1 MAEKGL
7 QDVLIVSPSSSSGY
21 DDIGFEADNLYRL
34 LWWAVVC
41 ADIIRKLLLQ
51 TRPYENRAGDTD
63 LVHRQSIDLL
73 CTIMEQQDQPMKEK
87 YDQLAEAIAR
97 IRDNFAG
104 IDVTFSKHRPLIGV
118 VGEIYCRFDGA
129 ANAELIRRVE
139 KFGGEVWLSSVS
151 EWVWYS
157 NFYQQHELKI
167 AGKSLSLEMLG
178 KMIRHRFQRKDEH
191 GLISSCRQRF
201 IGYEEPAEVKK
212 LLDLA
217 EPYLPYQGVV
227 GEMVLNIGAA
237 VYLHGKG
244 ADGIIDIS
252 PFTCMNGIVSEAIYP
267 AVSRD
272 HDDIPARIFYFD
284 ETESDYDRDVE
295 IFLDLAMTYNLK
307 KKQNR
312 VFPPHFKD
320 RSIF

>member
-1 MAEKGL
+1 
-7 QDVLIVSPSSSSGY
+7 
-21 DDIGFEADNLYRL
+21 
-34 LWWAVVC
+34 
-41 ADIIRKLLLQ
+41 
-51 TRPYENRAGDTD
+51 
-63 LVHRQSIDLL
+63 
-73 CTIMEQQDQPMKEK
+73 MKEK